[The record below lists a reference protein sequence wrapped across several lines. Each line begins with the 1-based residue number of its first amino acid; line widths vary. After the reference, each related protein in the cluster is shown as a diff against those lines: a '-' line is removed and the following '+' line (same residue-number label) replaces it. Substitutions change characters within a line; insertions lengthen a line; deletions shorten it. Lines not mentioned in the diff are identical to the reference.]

1 MKHRL
6 IAAWH
11 RHMHHPVRSA
21 IGAGLGVSLAAWL
34 SGLALGTA
42 GPVPFIIASLG
53 ASAVL
58 AFAVP
63 ASPLAQ
69 PRAVIGGNLV
79 SALAGVSAHKL
90 VPGDPVVAMGL
101 AVGLSIFA
109 MYLARCLHPP
119 GGGLAMIAVMGG
131 PAVTA
136 SGYAF
141 ALNPV
146 LVNSLLLVGGALVW
160 NNLAGS
166 RYPHRPEPSPAPA
179 PIVSLPNRDDIAAV
193 LDDMADLPDV
203 SLDDLDMIVRAAAAR
218 AQLRVP
224 PETKP

>member
-1 MKHRL
+1 
-6 IAAWH
+6 
-11 RHMHHPVRSA
+11 
-21 IGAGLGVSLAAWL
+21 
-34 SGLALGTA
+34 
-42 GPVPFIIASLG
+42 
-53 ASAVL
+53 
-58 AFAVP
+58 
-63 ASPLAQ
+63 
-69 PRAVIGGNLV
+69 
-79 SALAGVSAHKL
+79 
-90 VPGDPVVAMGL
+90 
-101 AVGLSIFA
+101 

>member
-1 MKHRL
+1 
-6 IAAWH
+6 
-11 RHMHHPVRSA
+11 
-21 IGAGLGVSLAAWL
+21 
-34 SGLALGTA
+34 
-42 GPVPFIIASLG
+42 
-53 ASAVL
+53 
-58 AFAVP
+58 
-63 ASPLAQ
+63 
-69 PRAVIGGNLV
+69 
-79 SALAGVSAHKL
+79 
-90 VPGDPVVAMGL
+90 MGL